1 MDSLDLQKYQEK
13 INKLRYRTV
22 LFLFLI
28 TLLMAFLWINGGTSL
43 SQDEQKLY
51 YTVSAAESEL
61 WQFKGSL
68 QKLNPDTDTFKTGLI
83 GLEWSPLSTTLGD
96 LSAKRTACDPR
107 WSIVV
112 SRWLDRLNVKKGDSV
127 VLLSSSSFPGMILNV
142 LAALESY
149 GVDTHMLLSLGS
161 STWGAND
168 PEMPWPAIAS
178 YLRTK
183 GMLHIKEKFIT
194 LGGNG
199 ETGGG
204 ISEEGLSIMRK
215 IANTNKTP
223 LVVKDSLQEMIRWKM
238 QIINE
243 VKPIAVI
250 NIGGGH
256 AAMGSDDI
264 VAGLDP
270 GLHLP
275 ENKMAGN
282 GVVGMSLAAGYPVIH
297 ILNIKQLS
305 VVSGIPY
312 DSAPIPFLRAKNSEV
327 YAVAGLILFIF
338 ALFYFKRWE
347 IMK

>member
-1 MDSLDLQKYQEK
+1 MDSLDLQKYQK
-13 INKLRYRTV
+13 KVNNMRYRTV
-22 LFLFLI
+22 LFLFLT
-28 TLLMAFLWINGGTSL
+28 TLLMAVLWIKGGTSL
-43 SQDEQKLY
+43 SQDEQRLY
-51 YTVSAAESEL
+51 CTVSAAESEL

-96 LSAKRTACDPR
+96 LPAKRTACDPR

-112 SRWLDRLNVKKGDSV
+112 SRWLDRLSVKRGDSV
-127 VLLSSSSFPGMILNV
+127 ILLSSSSFPGMILNV
-142 LAALESY
+142 LAALESH
-149 GVDTHMLLSLGS
+149 GVNTYMILSLGS

-168 PEMPWPAIAS
+168 PEMPWTATAF

-183 GMLHIKEKFIT
+183 GMLHTKEKFIT

-215 IANTNKTP
+215 IANANKTP
-223 LVVKDSLQEMIRWKM
+223 LVVKDNLQEMIRWKM

-243 VKPIAVI
+243 VKPKAVI

-256 AAMGSDDI
+256 AAMGSDDT
-264 VAGLDP
+264 VTGFEP
-270 GLHLP
+270 GLHFA
-275 ENKMAGN
+275 ENRKAGN
-282 GVVGMSLAAGYPVIH
+282 GVMGRSLAAGYPVIH

-305 VVSGIPY
+305 VISGIPY
-312 DSAPIPFLRAKNSEV
+312 DSAPMPFLIAKNNEV
-327 YAVAGLILFIF
+327 FAILGVILFF
-338 ALFYFKRWE
+338 LALYFFKRWD